1 MKISLF
7 CARTTIH
14 FDDND
19 NDDDADH
26 PVILLMNCTLA
37 LDEPKPAID
46 RQTQNIHIQTK
57 AQVSESALA
66 DNSKRK
72 MLATEF

>member
-19 NDDDADH
+19 NDDDH

-46 RQTQNIHIQTK
+46 RQTQNIQIQKKLRFQK
-57 AQVSESALA
+57 AH
-66 DNSKRK
+66 
-72 MLATEF
+72 